1 MKINLDVASE
11 EVRIEIIPLID
22 VIFCILT
29 FFILA
34 AVGLTRQQ
42 AIEVDLPRAATGQ
55 TQTRQILIV
64 TLTPAGQLYV
74 DKNPVSEAQLVQEI
88 QVFRQLN
95 PMGRIVLY
103 ASQSAFYSDVIM
115 TLDLLRSLGGDRVV
129 LGTLPP
135 SGDRLFQPG
144 DSPSDGTGLPPLPD
158 DSGLPP
164 LPNTDTLPPDVL
176 PPNALPPDV
185 LPPNTTPPGL
195 SPLDD
200 LLTPRSPGNPGNPAP
215 TAPNAPG
222 NAQP

>member
-74 DKNPVSEAQLVQEI
+74 DKNPVSESQLVQEI

-103 ASQSAFYSDVIM
+103 ASQSAFYSDVIL

-144 DSPSDGTGLPPLPD
+144 DSPLDDSGLPPLPD

-164 LPNTDTLPPDVL
+164 LPNTDD
-176 PPNALPPDV
+176 ALPPDV

-200 LLTPRSPGNPGNPAP
+200 LLNPQPPGSPANPAP
-215 TAPNAPG
+215 TTPNAPGSAPG